1 MNVILTLNDGLGVD
15 LGPDF
20 DLSVNTGTITPNNSN
35 LTDLLDGIIVN
46 VDDAATSITITSIGT
61 CTNSL
66 ILPITS

>member
-1 MNVILTLNDGLGVD
+1 MNVILTLNAGLGVD

-35 LTDLLDGIIVN
+35 LTDLLDGILVS
-46 VDDAATSITITSIGT
+46 VDDAATSITITSTGA